1 MTRWPATTT
10 IVLVAFATTGCL
22 PHQPVANPRAPIDL
36 PEDYAETAG
45 DEAEVPQALPER
57 WWVAFGDPELV
68 ALVDL
73 ALDQNFQLGAAW
85 ARVEQ
90 AEAVVEGASSSWWPQ
105 ISAQLDV
112 ARRRQVAVFGALGRQ
127 EFENN
132 ALGLS
137 VPVSY
142 ELDLWN
148 RVGAQVAAS
157 GIDVLATRDDFEA
170 LALTVA
176 ANVVETW
183 LNLVQQR
190 ALGRL
195 LDEQLET
202 NRVYAELVT
211 LRFAHGLASALDVF
225 QQRQQVA
232 AIEAQVAQIGGSE
245 TVARQQ
251 LAVLIGRP
259 PGALGEQIGQLPEP
273 TVLPPLPPLPETG
286 IPAHLLLRRP
296 DVRAARRRV
305 EAADWR
311 VGAAIADQFPQLRF
325 SASIGLSS
333 PTLED
338 LLGSFVWSLAGSL
351 LAPILDGGRRAAEV
365 RRNRAVVQE
374 RLQQFAQTLLNAML
388 EVESALAQ
396 ERQAM
401 IQIESL
407 ETQLEAGRS
416 ALQESRRRYAEGLSD
431 YLPVLTALVSVQ
443 RLEQSVL
450 ATQRAVLSQRVQ
462 LARALGGTWT
472 AELERPALPMPEPAD
487 EEDQ

>member
-1 MTRWPATTT
+1 MRRATATL
-10 IVLVAFATTGCL
+10 LVAALGTGCM
-22 PHQPVANPRAPIDL
+22 PHAPVADPRPPVEV
-36 PEDYAETAG
+36 PEQYSETAG
-45 DEAEVPQALPER
+45 DEAEVPSELPER
-57 WWVAFGDPELV
+57 WWVAFGDPELA

-73 ALDQNFQLGAAW
+73 ALEHNFQLGAAW

-90 AEAVVEGASSSWWPQ
+90 AEALVEGASSTWWPQ

-148 RVGAQVAAS
+148 RVGAQVAAA
-157 GIDVLATRDDFEA
+157 GIDVLATRDDVEA
-170 LALTVA
+170 LAITLA

-183 LNLVQQR
+183 LNVVQQR
-190 ALGRL
+190 ALRRL
-195 LDEQLET
+195 LDEQLDT
-202 NRVYAELVT
+202 NRIYLELVT
-211 LRFAHGLASALDVF
+211 LRFAHGLASALDVY

-232 AIEAQVAQIGGSE
+232 AIEAQLAQIEGSE

-259 PGALGEQIGQLPEP
+259 PGALADQIGQLPEP
-273 TVLPPLPPLPETG
+273 TVLPPVPPLPETG

-338 LLGSFVWSLAGSL
+338 LLSSFVWSLAGSL
-351 LAPILDGGRRAAEV
+351 LAPVLDGGRRAAEV
-365 RRNRAVVQE
+365 RRTRAVVRE
-374 RLQQFAQTLLNAML
+374 RLQQLAQTLLNAML

-401 IQIESL
+401 VQIENL
-407 ETQLEAGRS
+407 EVQLEAARA
-416 ALQESRRRYAEGLSD
+416 ALHESRRRYAEGLSD
-431 YLPVLTALVSVQ
+431 YLPVLTQLVAVQ
-443 RLEQSVL
+443 RLEQSIL
-450 ATQRAVLSQRVQ
+450 ATRRAVLSQRVQ

-472 AELERPALPMPEPAD
+472 TELEPPALPLPAPAD
-487 EEDQ
+487 EEDE